1 MKTTLKTLVVLAGA
15 AAGSSALAQPFVVN
29 ISGATLQENFFRAP
43 ASTIDFLDLNASGT
57 IRDQLAPFD
66 VTVPFLAQQYFQVQY
81 RAVGSVN
88 GLVELDT
95 WGTTYAL
102 TNTDITA
109 AFASRAYNNRTRY
122 INNGATEGPAVP
134 TNPGAAPVRSTTD
147 GTYIATTSQTGGI
160 QIDIAPLDVPVL
172 WGVSAGTAM
181 DADPLRNPTQ
191 PGYGTN
197 DRLATNPDGTETT
210 QGNTLATLV
219 VGNLNVNSPDAF
231 TIFDTSVAITPVAP
245 ITNYGTGLQQVT
257 LTDLQHTYVTGR
269 RKNGENLVVITRDSG
284 SGTRNAFNNGIL
296 IDPSWG
302 IGDNIGLRNTSL
314 NNQILGPNFLP
325 SNKGGQGQ
333 LEGTL
338 FNHRLAVGYSGP
350 ERGVNSGWLG
360 VQADFLAVLDDVRG
374 GTVYARP
381 TTDNLLDNTVDG
393 FNIQGPAVFATFGDP
408 RAESMAN
415 GGDDN
420 GNPLMRNAAAARYI
434 NNITRSV
441 ESFKD
446 VPGGDESLFTPAEF
460 LALDFLLPTAVD
472 FVPNLLDPQI
482 LIPNPNLNQLLQ
494 DFTRANAVTSGPAY
508 ENFNTGANGR
518 VPTRQTGT
526 VYTDG
531 VPNGANYIT
540 QAGSVLAYG
549 SALNTRNKI
558 SGDFDGNGVRDL
570 ADVPGMIA
578 AWVDRDGGAAWAPGT
593 DACIEILGDFTG
605 DGNFNSDDARYFAD
619 GLALVGGRGNGE
631 GTLNRFAGFEA
642 VDSAF
647 GGNFF
652 GTTLATGAS
661 YTNGASAGDIF
672 GDGSLKTP
680 GYNLIGF
687 DGVVDAF
694 DIDYVCA
701 NFGDWENLSD
711 AATMDLS
718 ADMNGDLVVDL
729 EDVRVIVEDF
739 LQTEIGD
746 VNLDGVRDATDLSIA
761 QSNLGMMGGWAMGDV
776 NCDGVI
782 DQADLDI
789 IAGATECPGDTNG
802 DNEINFT
809 DLNTVLTQFGQTGS
823 GLAGDVNDSG
833 TVDFGDLNLILSNF
847 GLSCN

>member
-1 MKTTLKTLVVLAGA
+1 MKITLKTLVALAGA
-15 AAGSSALAQPFVVN
+15 AAGSVAIAQPFVVN

-43 ASTIDFLDLNASGT
+43 ASTIDFLDLNNSGT

-66 VTVPFLAQQYFQVQY
+66 VTIPFLPQQFFQIQY

-95 WGTTYAL
+95 WGTAYAL

-122 INNGATEGPAVP
+122 INNGVTEGPAVA

-147 GTYIATTSQTGGI
+147 GTYTATTSQTGGI

-172 WGVSAGTAM
+172 WGVTAGTVD
-181 DADPLRNPTQ
+181 DADPLRNPTSA
-191 PGYGTN
+191 GYGTN
-197 DRLATNPDGTETT
+197 DRLATLPDGTPTT
-210 QGNTLATLV
+210 QGNTLATLI
-219 VGNLNVNSPDAF
+219 VGNLNVLSPDAF

-269 RKNGENLVVITRDSG
+269 RKNGENLVVVTRDSG

-302 IGDNIGLRNTSL
+302 IGDNIGVRNTSL

-333 LEGTL
+333 MEGTL

-374 GTVYARP
+374 GTIYARP
-381 TTDNLLDNTVDG
+381 TIDNLLDNTVDG

-408 RAESMAN
+408 RAEPASN

-420 GNPLMRNAAAARYI
+420 GNPRLRNTAAALYI

-472 FVPNLLDPQI
+472 FVPSLLDPEI
-482 LIPNPNLNQLLQ
+482 LLPNPNLNQLLQ
-494 DFTRANAVTSGPAY
+494 DFTRNNAVTSGAAY
-508 ENFNTGANGR
+508 ENFNTNVNGR

-531 VPNGANYIT
+531 VANGGNYIT
-540 QAGSVLAYG
+540 QAGTALTYG
-549 SALNTRNKI
+549 QPLNTRNKI

-578 AWVDRDGGAAWAPGT
+578 AWNDRNGGSAWLPGS
-593 DACIEILGDFTG
+593 DVSIEIIGDFTG
-605 DGNFNSDDARYFAD
+605 DGNFDSADVRYFAD
-619 GLALVGGRGNGE
+619 GLALVGGRGNGD
-631 GTLNRFAGFEA
+631 GSLDRFAGFEA
-642 VDSAF
+642 VDDAF

-652 GTTLATGAS
+652 GTTLATGAA

-687 DGVVDAF
+687 DGVVDAY

-701 NFGDWENLSD
+701 NFGVWENLSD

-718 ADMNGDLVVDL
+718 ADMNGDLVVDAA
-729 EDVRVIVEDF
+729 DVAVIVETF
-739 LQTEIGD
+739 LGTQIGD
-746 VNLDGVRDATDLSIA
+746 VNLDGVVDGTDESIA
-761 QSNLGMMGGWAMGDV
+761 MSNLGMEGGWAMGDV
-776 NCDGVI
+776 NCDGMVT
-782 DQADLDI
+782 QADIDI
-789 IAGATECPGDTNG
+789 ITGGVECPGDTNG
-802 DNEINFT
+802 DNLVNFT
-809 DLNTVLTQFGQTGS
+809 DLNTVLSEFGQS
-823 GLAGDVNDSG
+823 GMGLPGDVDGNG
-833 TVDFGDLNLILSNF
+833 VVNFADLNLILSNF
-847 GLSCN
+847 GAQCN